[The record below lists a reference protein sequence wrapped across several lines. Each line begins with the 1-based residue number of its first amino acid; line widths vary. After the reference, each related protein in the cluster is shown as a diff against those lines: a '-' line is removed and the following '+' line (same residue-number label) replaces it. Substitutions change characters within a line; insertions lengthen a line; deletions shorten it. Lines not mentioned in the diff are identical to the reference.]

1 MSLRVIS
8 KNVGAFYSVF
18 SQKFIM
24 PGVVKDTSKSCTEVK
39 LIDNHINLELFQKST
54 LETLF

>member
-1 MSLRVIS
+1 
-8 KNVGAFYSVF
+8 
-18 SQKFIM
+18 M
-24 PGVVKDTSKSCTEVK
+24 PGVVKDTSKSCAEVK